1 MKKLLAMLLTLVMAL
16 SVTTISWA
24 EERVVPVYPEGV
36 TKDSFDSAE
45 TVYYTNNLG
54 EVKTGGTEDSEKTAL
69 VAYVGSDNTVQ
80 YAADIWAAIKN
91 GASTVYCKEDAAVRM
106 RQRAVD
112 TNRTPDLTADL
123 TIYAN
128 GADFQYGEI
137 SMNMTDQGK
146 AANITVKVYDA
157 KNIKIWGNTPTDGVT
172 QTIVMENCAN
182 VGQSATG
189 ESGIMLY
196 ITGNTGIVNATI
208 KDCHIEKNS
217 SGIYMST
224 NGSLT
229 VDNTTFVDCAAGIK
243 TSYKGTGTRTDT
255 ITNCK
260 FTNCGC
266 TEEDANGTDW
276 LADDSSAVKIK
287 SNGAGTLTATID
299 NATITGTVGGKG
311 DIQIES
317 KTADKPAGVTVKNT
331 EASVSV
337 TKPGVSDA
345 AVTEVKTVTKND
357 TLTITTDGGAQ
368 VIQPET
374 PPRYYYNSTTT
385 TDTKAD
391 GTKGSPKTFDAGVGI
406 YALTAVLSVTGMAC
420 VGKKKF

>member
-16 SVTTISWA
+16 SVTTLSWA

-36 TKDSFDSAE
+36 TTSSFPDSAP
-45 TVYYTNNLG
+45 YT
-54 EVKTGGTEDSEKTAL
+54 KPGTNTTEHAAAV
-69 VAYVGSDNTVQ
+69 VAYVGTDGTVK
-80 YAADIWAAIKN
+80 YAAEVNYAIADGATVVYMKENAN
-91 GASTVYCKEDAAVRM
+91 GRLFAYTDFIG
-106 RQRAVD
+106 QP
-112 TNRTPDLTADL
+112 NRTSDLIADL
-123 TIYAN
+123 TIYGN

-137 SMNMTDQGK
+137 AMNTSDAGK
-146 AANITVKVYDA
+146 AANITVTVYDA
-157 KNIKIWGNTPTDGVT
+157 KNIKIWGNTPNAGVT
-172 QTIVMENCAN
+172 QTIIMDNCHN
-182 VGQSATG
+182 EGQSAAQSAGEMMLLWGETG
-189 ESGIMLY
+189 
-196 ITGNTGIVNATI
+196 TVNATFTGCSV
-208 KDCHIEKNS
+208 KSADL
-217 SGIYMST
+217 GIYYGCD
-224 NGSLT
+224 GSLNVT
-229 VDNTTFVDCAAGIK
+229 ESQFSNCATGIK
-243 TSYKGTGTRTDT
+243 ISYKGSGTRTDT
-255 ITNCK
+255 IIDCT
-260 FTNCGC
+260 FTECGI
-266 TEEDANGTDW
+266 TEGS
-276 LADDSSAVKIK
+276 LMADSAAIKIK

-357 TLTITTDGGAQ
+357 TLTIATDGGAQ

-374 PPRYYYNSTTT
+374 PPRYYYNSTT